1 MHDCALV
8 DTTTGEIYKDR
19 NHGYYAEDPTR
30 PERLSLLVNA
40 AACKGRAAL
49 EEVCAVVYG
58 SDERN
63 RRLGQRVVVT
73 EKGDYGSL
81 ATLALFGFLLVVVVV
96 IALDDLSGVEGGG
109 LERSLGFQ
117 HRTEGAT
124 SIVENEFSTAE
135 YRLGT
140 LEPGGNKKCQRCTS
154 EVCFCLVRII
164 RPPLRSASLLL
175 ETHPIAHCLF
185 PIS

>member
-49 EEVCAVVYG
+49 EEVCAVVYS

-81 ATLALFGFLLVVVVV
+81 ATLALFGFLLVVVV

-185 PIS
+185 PFS